1 MWLASTELPQ
11 YWQVKL
17 WEVLLMVTLLE
28 ELGVQGMLLC
38 VKPQF
43 AQT

>member
-1 MWLASTELPQ
+1 LASTELPQ

-17 WEVLLMVTLLE
+17 WEVLQMVTLLE
-28 ELGVQGMLLC
+28 ELGVQEMPLC